1 MRGDIGSSDDGKRSE
16 GMPDLVVGIDPKT
29 AGPRT
34 SNATFHIRDLTR
46 EFKVTARTLRFYEE
60 RGLISPRRDGQ
71 ERVYSRRDRA
81 RLMLVLMG
89 KSVGFSLDGIRA
101 MLDLYDTGDGQT
113 TQLKV
118 ALSRFR
124 EQIEKLKVQRHNIDK
139 AIAELQR
146 ASELVAAKLASL

>member
-1 MRGDIGSSDDGKRSE
+1 MRGDITSSDDGKRSE
-16 GMPDLVVGIDPKT
+16 AMADLVVGIDPKT
-29 AGPRT
+29 TGPA
-34 SNATFHIRDLTR
+34 SDATFHIRDLTR

-124 EQIEKLKVQRHNIDK
+124 EQIEKLKVQRQNIDK

-146 ASELVAAKLASL
+146 ASELVAAKLASR